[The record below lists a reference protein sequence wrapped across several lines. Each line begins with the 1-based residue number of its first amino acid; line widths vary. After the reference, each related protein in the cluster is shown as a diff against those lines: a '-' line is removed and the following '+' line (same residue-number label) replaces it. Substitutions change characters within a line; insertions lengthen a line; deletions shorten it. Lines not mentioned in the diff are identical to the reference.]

1 MKNIVLSADGD
12 SVVYAVPDTVA
23 DHLEEYCLE
32 FCGEWLWHSP
42 DSEKYR
48 TDQGVSYTEKD
59 FVDYLN
65 TYVFPEEPSVPVQ
78 NLGWTGLGADMP
90 AEYAA
95 LPYFNF

>member
-42 DSEKYR
+42 DAEKYR

-59 FVDYLN
+59 FVEYLN
-65 TYVFPEEPSVPVQ
+65 TYVFPEEPSVLVQ